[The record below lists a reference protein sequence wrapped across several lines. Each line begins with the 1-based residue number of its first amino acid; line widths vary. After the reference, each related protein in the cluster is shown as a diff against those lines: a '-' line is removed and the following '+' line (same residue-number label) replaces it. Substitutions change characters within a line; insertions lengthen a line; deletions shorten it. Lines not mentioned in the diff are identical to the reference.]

1 MDSNRDEFTFRLM
14 EEKDMKAALMCF
26 ASHGLYESL
35 STLQVF
41 YECDPNA
48 FYVAI
53 SNTDSKYYII
63 KIM

>member
-1 MDSNRDEFTFRLM
+1 MVSNSDEFTIRLM
-14 EEKDMKAALMCF
+14 EEKDMNEALKVF

-35 STLQVF
+35 STLQAF

-53 SNTDSKYYII
+53 SNIESKLF
-63 KIM
+63 